1 MARKTLLTEAEIRRF
16 MKLAKMAPIG
26 DNKLQE
32 YGSYG
37 ESPMGARDP
46 LEDEGGMPPEEGA
59 LDDDLPPLEDEEPL
73 PAEGE
78 EGEVNL
84 TNDEAETLVAA
95 LPALEKIAA
104 QVEPEEG
111 MEDLEAEVDLES
123 PVPEE
128 GGGELPPPEGEEELA
143 LEEASPAAQPA
154 RSTDDV
160 VNEVARR
167 VAARLAKANEQQQ
180 MVDQLAER
188 IMARLVK

>member
-1 MARKTLLTEAEIRRF
+1 
-16 MKLAKMAPIG
+16 
-26 DNKLQE
+26 
-32 YGSYG
+32 
-37 ESPMGARDP
+37 
-46 LEDEGGMPPEEGA
+46 MPPEEGA

-73 PAEGE
+73 PEEGE
-78 EGEVNL
+78 EGEVTL
-84 TNDEAETLVAA
+84 TDEEAETLAAA

-111 MEDLEAEVDLES
+111 MEDLEAEVDLEE

-143 LEEASPAAQPA
+143 LEA
-154 RSTDDV
+154 RSADDV

-167 VAARLAKANEQQQ
+167 VAARLAKANKEQQ